1 MPSTAEIA
9 ASCGSENLILCV
21 FLAKPRHGTA
31 FKLGRDVRGCG
42 FAACHTAP
50 RKGVHK
56 SLGTPN
62 GAYRIVLCVEI
73 AEHEVILHNIG
84 SHDEVYG

>member
-21 FLAKPRHGTA
+21 FLAEPRHVTA
-31 FKLGRDVRGCG
+31 FKLGRDVRGSG

-56 SLGTPN
+56 SLWLKGSDPS
-62 GAYRIVLCVEI
+62 GYVLLYMLEGWRAAVVDY
-73 AEHEVILHNIG
+73 AAP
-84 SHDEVYG
+84 